1 VRKKLGLILGLVA
14 LAVSS
19 VACAPHA
26 TQDSLKPQ
34 GPYADKIYHLFVP
47 VFWMGVVVFVLVE
60 GGILWFGIK
69 YRHREGRDRMPPQ
82 IHGNTRLE
90 IGWTILPAVV
100 LAVIAVP
107 TVATIWDL
115 ARKPPPNAI
124 NVTVTGQ
131 QWWWKFTY
139 TDPDMKTA
147 GGSQLITS
155 DELVIPTGRTVYLSV
170 TSGFGNIG
178 DFEVIHSFWV
188 PELAGKQDAVPGRTN
203 HILLQADHPGTY
215 LGQCA
220 EFCGLSHA
228 NMRFHVTA
236 LSPTDYAAW
245 VQNQLA
251 DSVTPQS
258 GSEAAAG
265 MNLFLNPLPNG
276 QGTCI
281 ACHSISGTSA
291 AGIAGPNLTHFAS
304 RDCFSGCLF
313 ENADAA
319 QIAAWLRDPPAVKP
333 GSKMPNYHLSETEI
347 QQLVAYLMSLK

>member
-1 VRKKLGLILGLVA
+1 VRKKLGLVLGLVA
-14 LAVSS
+14 LAV
-19 VACAPHA
+19 VLAACGLSHP
-26 TQDSLKPQ
+26 TQNSLKPE
-34 GPYADKIYHLFVP
+34 GPYADKIYDLFVP
-47 VFWMGVVVFVLVE
+47 VFWMGAAVFVLVE

-90 IGWTILPAVV
+90 IGWTIVPAIL

-139 TDPDMKTA
+139 TDPEMKTA
-147 GGSQLITS
+147 GGAQLITA
-155 DELVIPTGRTVYLSV
+155 DDLVIPTGRTVYLSV

-178 DFEVIHSFWV
+178 DAEVIHSFWV

-203 HILLQADHPGTY
+203 HILMQADHPGTY

-228 NMRFHVTA
+228 NMRVHVTA

-251 DSVTPQS
+251 DSVTPAP
-258 GSEAAAG
+258 GSQAEAG
-265 MNLFLNPLPNG
+265 MNALLGG
-276 QGTCI
+276 QCVN
-281 ACHSISGTSA
+281 CHSISGTAA
-291 AGIAGPNLTHFAS
+291 AGVAGPNLTHFAS
-304 RDCFSGCLF
+304 RDCFAGCLF
-313 ENADAA
+313 QNSDPA
-319 QIAAWLRDPPAVKP
+319 QIAAWLRDPPALKP
-333 GSKMPNYHLSETEI
+333 GSKMPDYHLSETEI